1 VRQEPSRRPP
11 IALPFTG
18 LSQPLDVA
26 VDSAGTVYVTYNGSN
41 GRVLKLA
48 AG

>member
-1 VRQEPSRRPP
+1 VRQEPGRRLP

-26 VDSAGTVYVTYNGSN
+26 VDSAGSV
-41 GRVLKLA
+41 
-48 AG
+48 